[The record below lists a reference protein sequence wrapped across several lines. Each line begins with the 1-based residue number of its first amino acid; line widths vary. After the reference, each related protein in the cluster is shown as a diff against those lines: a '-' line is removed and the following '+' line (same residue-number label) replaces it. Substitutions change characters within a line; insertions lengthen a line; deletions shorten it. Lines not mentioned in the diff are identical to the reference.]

1 MSQYLL
7 LRDNKQSGPY
17 TFDELTAKG
26 LKAYD
31 LIWIEGKSAAWRYPS
46 EIQELK
52 PFAPVVE
59 EQPYDRFYKR
69 QNSTVKK
76 QQETVAAS
84 ATSSNNVSASTK
96 NFVDSTTQNQVN
108 ASNTTE
114 PSQPKKSSPN
124 TIPNRRVVVIMPG
137 GMNKEPQRES
147 VFFHETV
154 ENTIAQPEKK
164 QANAEPRTLQPEK
177 PVSYNKE
184 SVSAKKAVPALPL
197 YDDELVEFTKAPVGN
212 PGSRTRQKAGKSKLP
227 KILAST
233 IVMLTICGII
243 GWAYSYNFSQRQAV
257 TPVAIPTET
266 VQLPETHAVFNN
278 EPSAA
283 LENHVN
289 TAENQLTEEE
299 MLAAENQTILDSV
312 TFTAEPAALVV
323 KKPASK
329 SKKAVNEDNQLA
341 QQLPN
346 EPVTQVVQQTR
357 SDMAVANADSEEA
370 EKKTARKN
378 IGELIRVSKND
389 FKIGAFGGISNLELK
404 VTNTSPYTVDLV
416 VVEVKYLLANK
427 KEFKTENIYFKNL
440 APGSSVTKEAP
451 KSTRGIQ
458 VSSKVALITSKAL
471 GMYQASL

>member
-17 TFDELTAKG
+17 NLDELTAKG

-69 QNSTVKK
+69 QNTTVKK
-76 QQETVAAS
+76 QQETVGAS
-84 ATSSNNVSASTK
+84 SASNNIPGTTK
-96 NFVDSTTQNQVN
+96 SQVESNAQNQATIN
-108 ASNTTE
+108 NTTE
-114 PSQPKKSSPN
+114 PSQPKKSSS
-124 TIPNRRVVVIMPG
+124 TSLPNRRVVVIMPG

-154 ENTIAQPEKK
+154 ENKIAQPEKK
-164 QANAEPRTLQPEK
+164 PVITETRSAQPERQIT
-177 PVSYNKE
+177 PTNKE
-184 SVSAKKAVPALPL
+184 QVAAKKAVPALPL
-197 YDDELVEFTKAPVGN
+197 YDDELVEFRKAPVVN
-212 PGSRTRQKAGKSKLP
+212 SAQRNHRKAAKSKLP

-233 IVMLTICGII
+233 IIMLTICGII
-243 GWAYSYNFSQRQAV
+243 GWAYNYNFTERQTV
-257 TPVAIPTET
+257 TPIAIPTET
-266 VQLPETHAVFNN
+266 VQLPETHTVFNN

-283 LENHVN
+283 LENVN
-289 TAENQLTEEE
+289 TAENQLTAEE
-299 MLAAENQTILDSV
+299 MLAAENQAAIDSV
-312 TFTAEPAALVV
+312 SLNAEPPGLTV
-323 KKPASK
+323 KKPVAK
-329 SKKAVNEDNQLA
+329 PKKVINAVN
-341 QQLPN
+341 QLPQQT
-346 EPVTQVVQQTR
+346 EPVTESVQQTR
-357 SDMAVANADSEEA
+357 SEIAAANTDNEEA
-370 EKKTARKN
+370 EKKTARRN
-378 IGELIRVSKND
+378 IAELIRVSKND

-404 VTNTSPYTVDLV
+404 VTNTSPYPVDLV

-427 KEFKTENIYFKNL
+427 KEFKTENVYFKNL
-440 APGSSVTKEAP
+440 APGATATKEAP